1 MPTGAMPPFIRSFMH
16 PSTLISRIESTAP
29 PQLAA
34 SWDKCGVQ
42 IASAASEVKTVCV
55 ALDPSVEAVRQAVE
69 HDADF
74 LLCRHPLSLA
84 PRLPSRLDDF
94 HEVLRLTLGA
104 ALWLYSAHT
113 SLDANPDGPVNWLGR
128 SLRMRDMRILEV
140 TRRETP
146 VIVRLTD
153 PVMQEK
159 VRDFAGSLTRRDGQM
174 EEYLLWPKE
183 SAAFKARLEPGS
195 PYQEITLAAPV
206 REYGFGCIGTL
217 PVALAWDEFTA
228 RLSAL
233 GLPLSRMV
241 GQTPESVA
249 RVAYCPGSGADLG
262 PVALSKGA
270 DVYLTGDVKYH
281 QAQAVQDL
289 GLTIDVGHF
298 CLEETMM
305 RTWSESLERELSPEG
320 VRVVFLPGRNPFA

>member
-1 MPTGAMPPFIRSFMH
+1 MH

-42 IASAASEVKTVCV
+42 IASAASEVKTLCV
-55 ALDPSVEAVRQAVE
+55 ALDPSAETVRQAVE
-69 HDADF
+69 HGADF
-74 LLCRHPLSLA
+74 LLCHHPLSLA
-84 PRLPSRLDDF
+84 PRLPSRLDDY
-94 HEVLRLTLGA
+94 HLVLSLSLKNSM
-104 ALWLYSAHT
+104 WVYSAHT

-128 SLRMRDMRILEV
+128 ALKMRDMRILEV

-146 VIVRLTD
+146 TLLRLPDQVRR
-153 PVMQEK
+153 EK
-159 VRDFAGSLTRRDGQM
+159 FSDVAESGPPRAAHM
-174 EEYLLWPKE
+174 EEYLLWPE
-183 SAAFKARLEPGS
+183 EIAAFKARLEAAGTPW
-195 PYQEITLAAPV
+195 QELALAAPV

-217 PVALAWDEFTA
+217 PDALAWDEFAA
-228 RLSAL
+228 RLGAL

-241 GQTPESVA
+241 GQAPKTVA
-249 RVAYCPGSGADLG
+249 RVAYCPGSGAELG
-262 PVALSKGA
+262 PAAFAGGA

-305 RTWSESLERELSPEG
+305 RIWSEGLNRELSPEG
-320 VRVVFLPGRNPFA
+320 VRVVFLPGRNPFV

>member
-1 MPTGAMPPFIRSFMH
+1 MH

-42 IASAASEVKTVCV
+42 IASAASEVKTLCV
-55 ALDPSVEAVRQAVE
+55 ALDPSAETVRQAVDHE
-69 HDADF
+69 ADF
-74 LLCRHPLSLA
+74 LLCHHPLSLS

-94 HEVLRLTLGA
+94 HEVLRLTLGTS
-104 ALWLYSAHT
+104 LWLYSAHT

-128 SLRMRDMRILEV
+128 ALRMQDMRILEV

-146 VIVRLTD
+146 VVVRLTD
-153 PVMQEK
+153 PAVQEK
-159 VRDFAGSLTRRDGQM
+159 VRDFGGNLARRDGHM
-174 EEYLLWPKE
+174 EEYLLWPDE

-195 PYQEITLAAPV
+195 SFQEIALAAPI

-217 PVALAWDEFTA
+217 PVALAWDEFA
-228 RLSAL
+228 AHLSAL

-241 GQTPESVA
+241 GQAPQSVI
-249 RVAYCPGSGADLG
+249 RVAYCPGSGAELG
-262 PVALSKGA
+262 PAAFAGGA

-305 RTWSESLERELSPEG
+305 RIWSEGLDRDLSPEG
-320 VRVVFLPGRNPFA
+320 VRVVFLSGRNPFV